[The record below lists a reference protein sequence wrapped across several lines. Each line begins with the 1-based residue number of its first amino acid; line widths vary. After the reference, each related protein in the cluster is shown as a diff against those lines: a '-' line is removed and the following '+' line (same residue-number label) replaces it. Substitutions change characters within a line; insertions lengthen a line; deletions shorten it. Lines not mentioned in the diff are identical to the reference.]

1 MSFLAQKTRMV
12 WSSRKMKESDWS
24 RKCRAFTV
32 NGNFQLGQPKK
43 TWNVVIKSVSERKES
58 PQGFSLR

>member
-1 MSFLAQKTRMV
+1 
-12 WSSRKMKESDWS
+12 MKENDWS